1 MLGEKDDEMAG
12 RWLQFGVFS
21 PIMRLHSSNSPFNGK
36 EPWRYKP
43 EIREM
48 MKKFLR
54 LRQRMIPYLYTMNGR
69 CWKEGLPLI
78 LPMYYSHPEQDEA
91 YQAPNEYEFGSEL
104 LAAPVTTPRIR
115 GLNVS
120 RTAVWLPEGL
130 YFDVFTGMKY
140 RGGRKINLYRSID
153 SIPVLAKAGAIIPMD
168 GREFSSQD
176 KEGFGT
182 SYNNPSVL
190 SVHVYPG
197 ADGTFTLYEDDSET
211 EAYLENICVRTRM
224 DLSWGKDA
232 VFTIRQPEGH
242 TGLLPGKRAYEII
255 FHNLSCSGWKL
266 TVNGREA
273 KINVSQENGLTSIRT
288 DYLPPAE
295 SRIDLTL
302 FQVQIPENDT
312 KAYVFDFLNQAEIA
326 FELKDRLYEQIVKTD
341 QPAMAL
347 SQLIA
352 MDLDPDLLGAV
363 TEILTA

>member
-1 MLGEKDDEMAG
+1 
-12 RWLQFGVFS
+12 
-21 PIMRLHSSNSPFNGK
+21 
-36 EPWRYKP
+36 
-43 EIREM
+43 
-48 MKKFLR
+48 
-54 LRQRMIPYLYTMNGR
+54 MNWR

-91 YQAPNEYEFGSEL
+91 YQVPNEYEFGSEL

-182 SYNNPSVL
+182 SSNNPSVL

-211 EAYLENICVRTRM
+211 EAYLENI
-224 DLSWGKDA
+224 LS
-232 VFTIRQPEGH
+232 
-242 TGLLPGKRAYEII
+242 
-255 FHNLSCSGWKL
+255 
-266 TVNGREA
+266 
-273 KINVSQENGLTSIRT
+273 
-288 DYLPPAE
+288 
-295 SRIDLTL
+295 
-302 FQVQIPENDT
+302 
-312 KAYVFDFLNQAEIA
+312 
-326 FELKDRLYEQIVKTD
+326 
-341 QPAMAL
+341 
-347 SQLIA
+347 LIH
-352 MDLDPDLLGAV
+352 
-363 TEILTA
+363 I